1 MNIVILSGGSGND
14 ALMQGLI
21 NHGYADSIKVITNA
35 YDNGKSTGVC
45 RVVTDT
51 LGVSDIRKNHFRMY
65 KYKYKND
72 LNQGLVEFYSGRYD
86 LGENPEQFCIEKLEN
101 WGLSFLTDYVEAF
114 FEFPLSKEFKEY
126 KDFSISNIVYSAM
139 YTRIGYEATH
149 KYFCDLLGINDFV
162 ILNSLDNVYI
172 SATTKS
178 GNYVRGEER
187 IVEYKNSDDPIVKI
201 RYSND
206 YYDGIS
212 LNPKAVELIESLS
225 SDDLLII
232 STGTFWSSIYPTL
245 DYGKFY
251 EYVNKACCKKLWV
264 INTEEDKDAYG
275 VSSTKFIEYM
285 EKLGLNLEEFTILHN
300 LDGKES
306 LYEAQKTYLGMCY
319 AHMGNNNGKNDPE
332 LYYRAI
338 SSLYRLNEYDE

>member
-35 YDNGKSTGVC
+35 YDNGKSTGIC
-45 RVVTDT
+45 RVITNT
-51 LGVSDIRKNHFRMY
+51 LGVSDIRKNHYRMY
-65 KYKYKND
+65 KNKYKDN
-72 LNQGLVEFYSGRYD
+72 LNKGFVEFYSGRFD
-86 LGENPEQFCIEKLEN
+86 LGENPKQFCIEKLEN
-101 WGLSFLTDYVEAF
+101 WGLSFLTGYIEAF
-114 FEFPLSKEFKEY
+114 FELPLAKEFDY

-149 KYFCDLLGINDFV
+149 KYFCNLLGINDFV

-172 SATTKS
+172 SATTEK
-178 GNYVRGEER
+178 GNYIRGEER
-187 IVEYKNSDDPIVKI
+187 IVEYKNADDPIVKI

-212 LNPKAVELIESLS
+212 LNPKAIDLIESLS
-225 SDDLLII
+225 SDDILII

-251 EYVNKACCKKLWV
+251 EYINKACCRKLWV
-264 INTEEDKDAYG
+264 INTEEDKDSYG

-285 EKLGLNLEEFTILHN
+285 EKLGLNLEEFIILHN

-319 AHMGNNNGKNDPE
+319 EHLGNNNGKNDPE
-332 LYYRAI
+332 LYYKAI
-338 SSLYRLNEYDE
+338 SSLYGLNK

>member
-1 MNIVILSGGSGND
+1 MNIVVLSGGSGND

-65 KYKYKND
+65 KYKYKDD

-101 WGLSFLTDYVEAF
+101 WGLSFLTGYVEAF
-114 FEFPLSKEFKEY
+114 FKFPLSKEFKKY

-149 KYFCDLLGINDFV
+149 KYFCNLLGINDFV

-172 SATTKS
+172 SATTEKD
-178 GNYVRGEER
+178 NYIRGEER
-187 IVEYKNSDDPIVKI
+187 IVEYKNADDHIAKI

-212 LNPKAVELIESLS
+212 LNPKAIDLIESLS
-225 SDDLLII
+225 SADLLII

-251 EYVNKACCKKLWV
+251 EYVNKACCRKLWV
-264 INTEEDKDAYG
+264 INTEEDKDSYG

-306 LYEAQKTYLGMCY
+306 LHEAQKTYLGMCY
-319 AHMGNNNGKNDPE
+319 EHLGNNSGKNDPE
-332 LYYRAI
+332 LYYKAI
-338 SSLYRLNEYDE
+338 SSLYGLNK

>member
-21 NHGYADSIKVITNA
+21 NHGYANNIKVITNA
-35 YDNGKSTGVC
+35 YDNGKSTGIC
-45 RVVTDT
+45 RVITNT

-65 KYKYKND
+65 KNKYKNN
-72 LNQGLVEFYSGRYD
+72 LNQGFVEFYSGRFD

-101 WGLSFLTDYVEAF
+101 WGLSFLTGYIEAF
-114 FEFPLSKEFKEY
+114 FELPLAKEFDY

-149 KYFCDLLGINDFV
+149 KYFCDLLGIKDFV

-172 SATTKS
+172 SAITY
-178 GNYVRGEER
+178 NDNLVRGEEN
-187 IVEYKNSDDPIVKI
+187 IVEYKNSNDPIVRI

-206 YYDGIS
+206 YYNGIS
-212 LNPKAVELIESLS
+212 LNPKAIEAIEEADLI
-225 SDDLLII
+225 II

-245 DYGKFY
+245 EYGKFY
-251 EYVNKACCKKLWV
+251 EYINKAKCCKIWV
-264 INTEEDKDAYG
+264 MNTEEDKDSYG
-275 VSSTKFIEYM
+275 VSSTKFIEYL
-285 EKLGLNLEEFTILHN
+285 ENLGLNLNDFTILHN

-306 LYEAQKTYLGMCY
+306 LREHFKPYLGMHY

-332 LYYRAI
+332 LYYKALI
-338 SSLYRLNEYDE
+338 SLYKLNE

>member
-14 ALMQGLI
+14 ALINGLV
-21 NHGYADSIKVITNA
+21 NHGYSDNIKVITNA
-35 YDNGKSTGVC
+35 YDNGKSTGIC
-45 RVVTDT
+45 RVVTNT
-51 LGVSDIRKNHFRMY
+51 LGVSDIRKNHYRMY
-65 KYKYKND
+65 KNKYKDN
-72 LNQGLVEFYSGRYD
+72 LNKGFVEFYSGRFD

-101 WGLSFLTDYVEAF
+101 WGLSFLTGYIEAF
-114 FEFPLSKEFKEY
+114 FELPLAKEFDY

-149 KYFCDLLGINDFV
+149 RYFCDLLGINDFV

-172 SATTKS
+172 SATTKN
-178 GNYVRGEER
+178 GNYVKGEEK

-212 LNPKAVELIESLS
+212 LNPKAIDLIESLS

-251 EYVNKACCKKLWV
+251 EYVNKACCRKLWV
-264 INTEEDKDAYG
+264 INTEEDKDSYG

-285 EKLGLNLEEFTILHN
+285 EKLGLNLNDFTILHN

-306 LYEAQKTYLGMCY
+306 LKEHTKSYFGMCY
-319 AHMGNNNGKNDPE
+319 AGMGNNNGKNDPE
-332 LYYRAI
+332 LYYKTLAF
-338 SSLYRLNEYDE
+338 LYNLNE